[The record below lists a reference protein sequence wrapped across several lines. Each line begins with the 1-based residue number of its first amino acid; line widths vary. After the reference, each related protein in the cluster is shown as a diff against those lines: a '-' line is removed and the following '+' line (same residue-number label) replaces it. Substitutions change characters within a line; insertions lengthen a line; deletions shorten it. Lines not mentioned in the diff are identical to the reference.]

1 MVATGAGAASQQAI
15 GIVVFGG
22 MMASTLLAIP
32 FVPVFYVALEG
43 LSERLRRGRR
53 REPASH
59 GEPHP
64 PSRPEL
70 APE

>member
-1 MVATGAGAASQQAI
+1 
-15 GIVVFGG
+15 VFGG

-53 REPASH
+53 PQPAAH
-59 GEPHP
+59 GEPRPPTRP
-64 PSRPEL
+64 PSGPEV

>member
-1 MVATGAGAASQQAI
+1 
-15 GIVVFGG
+15 

-43 LSERLRRGRR
+43 MSERVRRGRR

-59 GEPHP
+59 GELHP
-64 PSRPEL
+64 PSRPEV